1 MTAELFTP
9 VDLGPVQLPNRIV
22 VSPMCQYTA
31 HDGCADPD
39 WHSQHLTQ
47 LGYSGAGLVLTEA
60 TAVEPVGRI
69 THGDLGLY
77 SDANEAALGRVLA
90 AARRFA
96 MPGTRFGVQLA
107 HAGRKASTERPWEG
121 GGPLRPGQDPWTT
134 VAPSAIP
141 FAPDWHTPEALD
153 EAGIARI
160 RDAFVESARRAVRL
174 GLDVIELHAAHGY
187 LLHEFCSP
195 LANQRTDRYG
205 GSRDNRTRFPL
216 EVLEAVRAEV
226 PRTTAVGMRITGT
239 DWTEDGWTVE
249 DAVAL
254 SAEAKE
260 RGAAY
265 VCVSSGGIISHV
277 RIPVGPGYQIPLA
290 ARVREETGINTWAV
304 GMIVTP
310 EQAESVLAEGQA
322 DLVAIA
328 RGFLDDPRWGW
339 HAAERLGAEIA
350 YPPQYARSGAK
361 VWPGAQLARPVEGA
375 TG

>member
-1 MTAELFTP
+1 LAPQLFTP
-9 VDLGPVQLPNRIV
+9 VELGPVRLPNQIV
-22 VSPMCQYTA
+22 VSPMCQYSA

-39 WHSQHLTQ
+39 WHLQHLTQ

-60 TAVEPVGRI
+60 TAVEPIGRI
-69 THGDLGLY
+69 SHGDLGLY
-77 SDANEAALGRVLA
+77 DDATEAALGRVLA

-107 HAGRKASTERPWEG
+107 HAGRKGSTEVPWEG
-121 GGPLRPGQDPWTT
+121 GGPLEPAQDPWTT

-160 RDAFVESARRAVRL
+160 RDAFVASARRAARL

-195 LANQRTDRYG
+195 LANRRTDRYG
-205 GSRDNRTRFPL
+205 GSCDDRMRFPL
-216 EVLEAVRAEV
+216 EILEAVRAEV
-226 PRTTAVGMRITGT
+226 PRTTAVGLRITGT
-239 DWTEDGWTVE
+239 DWTDDGWTVE
-249 DAVAL
+249 DAAAL
-254 SAEAKE
+254 AAAAKE
-260 RGAAY
+260 LGAAY
-265 VCVSSGGIISHV
+265 VCVSSGGIVPHI
-277 RIPVGPGYQIPLA
+277 RIPVGPGYQVPLA

-310 EQAESVLAEGQA
+310 EQAESIVAEGKA

-339 HAAERLGAEIA
+339 HAAERLGAEIHF
-350 YPPQYARSGAK
+350 PPQYARSGAK
-361 VWPGAQLARPVEGA
+361 VWPGAKLARPVEGVA
-375 TG
+375 G